1 MRNRVIVQ
9 VVAIVLCGLLAS
21 PVLSPLS
28 AASPAALGRVVV
40 NAPATMNGIVVPQEA
55 TMYSGDRLA
64 TGAKGWARVY
74 FSPAEQI
81 YLDSTSEARAA
92 RNADGIGIELVRG
105 GAHLQ
110 TQSGSNVRVLANGV
124 EVVPRDG
131 ENAIWQVKQTGKNE
145 VLVVAL
151 RGSVEVRGSN
161 RTVEVPAGRSA
172 RVTTS
177 PAPPAAATG
186 GSYGLSPGAKAG
198 IVAAVLGGIIAA
210 VVIINNQTDPS
221 SVVSPNG
228 L

>member
-1 MRNRVIVQ
+1 MKNRVSVQ

-21 PVLSPLS
+21 PALSPLS

-40 NAPATMNGIVVPQEA
+40 NAPATMNGIAVPREA

-74 FSPAEQI
+74 LSPAEQI
-81 YLDSTSEARAA
+81 YLDSTTEARAA

-110 TQSGSNVRVLANGV
+110 TGSGVRVLAGGL
-124 EVVPRDG
+124 EVVPQS
-131 ENAIWQVKQTGKNE
+131 ENAVWQVKQTGANE

-151 RGSVEVRGSN
+151 KGSVEVRGSN

-177 PAPPAAATG
+177 PAPPANPGG
-186 GSYGLSPGAKAG
+186 GSYGLSTGAKR
-198 IVAAVLGGIIAA
+198 LSRRL
-210 VVIINNQTDPS
+210 PS
-221 SVVSPNG
+221 ADHRRRGHHLQPDRERQRRQPQR

>member
-21 PVLSPLS
+21 PALSPLS
-28 AASPAALGRVVV
+28 AASPATLGRVVV
-40 NAPATMNGIVVPQEA
+40 NAPATMNGIVVPREA

-74 FSPAEQI
+74 FSPEEQI
-81 YLDSTSEARAA
+81 YLDSSSEARAS
-92 RNADGIGIELVRG
+92 RSADGIGIELMRG
-105 GAHLQ
+105 GVHLQ
-110 TQSGSNVRVLANGV
+110 TGSNVRLVASGV
-124 EVVPRDG
+124 EVVPSQ
-131 ENAIWQVKQTGKNE
+131 NAVWQVKQTGANE

-151 RGSVEVRGSN
+151 RGAVEVRGSN

-177 PAPPAAATG
+177 PAPPAAAGG
-186 GSYGLSPGAKAG
+186 GSYGLTGGQKAG
-198 IVAAVLGGIIAA
+198 IAAAAIGGIIAA
-210 VVIINNQTDPS
+210 VVIVYNQTENN
-221 SVVSPNG
+221 SVISPNG

>member
-1 MRNRVIVQ
+1 M
-9 VVAIVLCGLLAS
+9 VAIVLCGLLAS
-21 PVLSPLS
+21 PAFSPLS

-55 TMYSGDRLA
+55 TMYSGDRLT

-74 FSPAEQI
+74 FSPAEQV
-81 YLDSTSEARAA
+81 YLDSASEARAA
-92 RNADGIGIELVRG
+92 RGANGIGIEPVRG

-110 TQSGSNVRVLANGV
+110 AGSNVRVLANGV

-131 ENAIWQVKQTGKNE
+131 ENAIWQVKQTGPNE

-151 RGSVEVRGSN
+151 RGTVEVRGSN

>member
-1 MRNRVIVQ
+1 MRNRVSVQ

-21 PVLSPLS
+21 PALSPLS

-40 NAPATMNGIVVPQEA
+40 NAPATMNGIAVPREA
-55 TMYSGDRLA
+55 TMYSGDRLT

-74 FSPAEQI
+74 LSPAEQI
-81 YLDSTSEARAA
+81 YLDSTTEARAA
-92 RNADGIGIELVRG
+92 RSADGIGIELVRG

-110 TQSGSNVRVLANGV
+110 TGSNVRVLAGGL
-124 EVVPRDG
+124 EVVPQND
-131 ENAIWQVKQTGKNE
+131 NAVWQVKQTGANE

-151 RGSVEVRGSN
+151 KGSVEVRGSN

-177 PAPPAAATG
+177 PAPPAAAAGG
-186 GSYGLSPGAKAG
+186 GSYGLSTGAKAA
-198 IVAAVLGGIIAA
+198 IAAAAIGGIIAA
-210 VVIINNQTDPS
+210 VVIIYNQTEND

>member
-1 MRNRVIVQ
+1 MKNRVSVQ

-21 PVLSPLS
+21 PALSPLS

-40 NAPATMNGIVVPQEA
+40 NAPTTMNGIDVPKES
-55 TMYSGDRLA
+55 TMYSGDRLT

-74 FSPAEQI
+74 FSPAEQV

-92 RNADGIGIELVRG
+92 RNADGISIELVRG

-110 TQSGSNVRVLANGV
+110 TGSNVRVLTGGL
-124 EVVPRDG
+124 EVVPR
-131 ENAIWQVKQTGKNE
+131 ENAVWQVKQTGANE
-145 VLVVAL
+145 VTVVAL

-172 RVTTS
+172 RLTTS
-177 PAPPAAATG
+177 PTPPAAAAGG
-186 GSYGLSPGAKAG
+186 GSYGLSPGAKAA
-198 IVAAVLGGIIAA
+198 IAAAVIGGVIAL
-210 VVIINNQTDPS
+210 VVIVYNQTEND
-221 SVVSPNG
+221 SVISPNG

>member
-1 MRNRVIVQ
+1 MKNRVSVQ

-21 PVLSPLS
+21 PALSPLS

-40 NAPATMNGIVVPQEA
+40 NAPATMNGIDVPKES
-55 TMYSGDRLA
+55 TMYSGDRLT

-74 FSPAEQI
+74 LSPAEQI
-81 YLDSTSEARAA
+81 YLDSRSEARAA

-110 TQSGSNVRVLANGV
+110 TGSNVRVLAGGL
-124 EVVPRDG
+124 EVVPQS
-131 ENAIWQVKQTGKNE
+131 ENAVWQVKQTGANE

-151 RGSVEVRGSN
+151 KGSVEVRGSN

-177 PAPPAAATG
+177 PAPPANPPG
-186 GSYGLSPGAKAG
+186 GSYGLSTGAKAA
-198 IVAAVLGGIIAA
+198 IAAAAIGGIIAA
-210 VVIINNQTDPS
+210 VVIIYNQTEND